1 MGHGKENYIKI
12 CVSDAGTPGFNVTK
26 KRIYCTCFAN
36 KLEANYDKIM
46 ETLEQTLES
55 TGDLEKAQNKANG
68 IAKKYA
74 LECIDLIKSG
84 D

>member
-12 CVSDAGTPGFNVTK
+12 CVSAAGTPGYNVTK

-46 ETLEQTLES
+46 EALEQTLES
-55 TGDLEKAQNKANG
+55 TGDPEKAQNEANE
-68 IAKKYA
+68 IANKYA
-74 LECIDLIKSG
+74 LECIDLIK
-84 D
+84 